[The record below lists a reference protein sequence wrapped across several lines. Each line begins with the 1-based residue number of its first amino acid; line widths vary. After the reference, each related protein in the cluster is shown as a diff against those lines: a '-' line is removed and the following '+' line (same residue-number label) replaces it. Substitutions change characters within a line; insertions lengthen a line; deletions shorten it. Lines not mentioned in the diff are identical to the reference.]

1 MQNQFYSQYSMQQ
14 IRNNEKK
21 ILKSAYNKVG
31 LMALL
36 LFLVSF
42 GLGFLFTFIY
52 YIIPLF
58 NISENDT
65 AYIVIDNIL
74 SILLSSLPM
83 AVPAIILIKTDKK
96 SFGLYPTLGS
106 LNAKT
111 SLKYIT
117 LGFGV
122 FYLANY
128 VSNIISI
135 YLGVWEVELSQPDFS
150 PPDSSIGVFF
160 YFIQMTLFAG
170 IFEELMFR
178 GAVLGFLR
186 KFGDRTAILISA
198 FLFALI
204 HGNLIQIPFAF
215 VLGLYLGYVACR
227 TNNLLYPILI
237 HAVNNGVAT
246 ILNFILTNS
255 TESIANIYGVL
266 FSFIFIALGVVGLL
280 LETRSKNDLPAL
292 RKEQGVFTVSQ
303 KFGLIF
309 SSPAIIV
316 LMILCL
322 IITANFI
329 TV

>member
-111 SLKYIT
+111 
-117 LGFGV
+117 
-122 FYLANY
+122 NY

-227 TNNLLYPILI
+227 TKNLLYPILI

-255 TESIANIYGVL
+255 TESIANISGVL
-266 FSFIFIALGVVGLL
+266 YSFICIALGVVGLL

-322 IITANFI
+322 IITAKFI